1 MSASRLAKS
10 MASLVLGAQRPRVQ
24 QAIRSPMATI
34 VPRRSA
40 AVAVPDDH
48 VTGSPAR
55 EEPPPPP
62 LAEIDNSLG
71 NKDSGSVLQNAVSA
85 RGPRNTW
92 TREEIAA
99 IYDTPLMD
107 LVYNASTVHRRFHD
121 PSQVQ
126 LCTLL
131 SIKTGGCSEDC
142 SYCAQSSRYDTG
154 LKASKL
160 VTLGSVLKAAR
171 IARDNGSTRFCMG
184 AAWRDMKG
192 RKSNLR
198 DIKEMI
204 TEVRGMGM
212 EVCVTLGMLD
222 DAQAKELKDAG
233 LTAYNHNVDTSRE
246 FYPSVITTRSYDERL
261 NTIGNVSQAGISVC
275 SGGILGL
282 GENKEDHVG
291 LIYTLAT
298 LPQHPESVPINTLVP
313 IPGTP
318 LGENKP
324 IEFKSVLRTIATA
337 RIVMPKSIVRLA
349 AGRITLS
356 EEKQAMCF
364 MAGANAIFTGDK
376 MLTTDCTSWDEDKD
390 LLQGWGLRPMKSFE
404 RDAAAN
410 PEMVESDES
419 PVALFGTEKSFEQVK
434 RDTTTTTTTGT
445 SA

>member
-1 MSASRLAKS
+1 MSGTRLPKLT
-10 MASLVLGAQRPRVQ
+10 ASLALRAHRPRALGFIPALV
-24 QAIRSPMATI
+24 ATVT

-48 VTGSPAR
+48 VSRAS
-55 EEPPPPP
+55 EVPP
-62 LAEIDNSLG
+62 AEIKTPETEDIRATLE
-71 NKDSGSVLQNAVSA
+71 KAVRA
-85 RGPRNTW
+85 HGPRNTW

-107 LVYNASTVHRRFHD
+107 LVYSA
-121 PSQVQ
+121 
-126 LCTLL
+126 
-131 SIKTGGCSEDC
+131 TGGCTEDC

-160 VTLGSVLKAAR
+160 VTMGSVLKAAR

-204 TEVRGMGM
+204 KEVRGMGM

-261 NTIGNVSQAGISVC
+261 NTIENVSQAGISVC

-282 GENKEDHVG
+282 GEKKEDHIG
-291 LIYTLAT
+291 LIYTLST
-298 LPQHPESVPINTLVP
+298 LPNHPESVPINTLVP

-318 LGENKP
+318 LGDNKP

-356 EEKQAMCF
+356 DEKQALCF

-376 MLTTDCTSWDEDKD
+376 MLTTDCTSWDEDKS
-390 LLQGWGLRPMKSFE
+390 LLEGWGLRPMKSFE
-404 RDAAAN
+404 RRSAN
-410 PEMVESDES
+410 PEMVDSAEDAALENGN
-419 PVALFGTEKSFEQVK
+419 PKALFGTERPFEQVK
-434 RDTTTTTTTGT
+434 QETGT
-445 SA
+445 SS

>member
-1 MSASRLAKS
+1 MSASPLAKS
-10 MASLVLGAQRPRVQ
+10 MASFAIRAHRPRAL
-24 QAIRSPMATI
+24 QAIPTLVTI

-48 VTGSPAR
+48 VSRPAQ
-55 EEPPPPP
+55 EP
-62 LAEIDNSLG
+62 LVEINSAKNENTRSALR
-71 NKDSGSVLQNAVSA
+71 DAVSA
-85 RGPRNTW
+85 HGPRNTW

-131 SIKTGGCSEDC
+131 SIKTGGCTEDC

-204 TEVRGMGM
+204 KEIRGMGM

-222 DAQAKELKDAG
+222 DAQAKELKQAG

-261 NTIGNVSQAGISVC
+261 NTIDNVSQAGISVC

-291 LIYTLAT
+291 LVYTLAT
-298 LPQHPESVPINTLVP
+298 LPKHPESVPINTLVP

-318 LGENKP
+318 LGDNKP

-390 LLQGWGLRPMKSFE
+390 LLEGWGLRPMKSFE
-404 RDAAAN
+404 RETGN
-410 PEMVESDES
+410 PEMVDSEVETALEQEGSS
-419 PVALFGTEKSFEQVK
+419 ALFGTERSFEQVK
-434 RDTTTTTTTGT
+434 RETGT